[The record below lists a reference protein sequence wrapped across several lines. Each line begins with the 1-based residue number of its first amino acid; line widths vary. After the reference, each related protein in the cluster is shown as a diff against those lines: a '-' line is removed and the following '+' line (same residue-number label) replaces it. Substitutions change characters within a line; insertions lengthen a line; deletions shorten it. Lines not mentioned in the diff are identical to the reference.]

1 MGVTLVI
8 TILNFIL
15 HEPLL
20 ETDYIIL
27 PAAGASLLS
36 LVLVSGMT
44 PPSPEE
50 KWKPFMEN
58 MER

>member
-1 MGVTLVI
+1 ML
-8 TILNFIL
+8 LP
-15 HEPLL
+15 EPVM

-27 PAAGASLLS
+27 PAAAASLLCLFAVS
-36 LVLVSGMT
+36 LLT

-58 MER
+58 MQR